1 MTIRPSIDVATRVSA
16 QLSEVL
22 EKFTEDPDRENPA
35 TLAEVRAALRRRGEP
50 PAGET
55 EYLHPQEN
63 RESLLVE
70 LDALIEE
77 YGEDM
82 LADNFVTGRASEGL
96 SRVIE
101 TVASD
106 RNRPRQPTLGGV
118 RDAMTGG
125 LIAKMIGD
133 GALDEDDNSALLAEI
148 EELIRRHGTSALAEP
163 FVRYE

>member
-22 EKFTEDPDRENPA
+22 EKFTGDPDRENPA

-50 PAGET
+50 PARET
-55 EYLHPQEN
+55 EYLHPQD
-63 RESLLVE
+63 RDSLLVE
-70 LDALIEE
+70 IDALIEE

-82 LADNFVTGRASEGL
+82 LADNFVTGKASEGL

-101 TVASD
+101 AVAAD

-118 RDAMTGG
+118 REAMTAG

-133 GALDEDDNSALLAEI
+133 GALDEDDESALLAELD
-148 EELIRRHGTSALAEP
+148 ELIRRYGTGALAEG

>member
-22 EKFTEDPDRENPA
+22 EKFTGDPDRENPA
-35 TLAEVRAALRRRGEP
+35 TLGEVRNALRRRGEP
-50 PAGET
+50 PASET
-55 EYLHPQEN
+55 EYLHPQD

-70 LDALIEE
+70 IDALIDE
-77 YGEDM
+77 YGEEM
-82 LADNFVTGRASEGL
+82 LADDFVTGKASEGL
-96 SRVIE
+96 SRIIE

-118 RDAMTGG
+118 RDAMAAG

-133 GALDEDDNSALLAEI
+133 GAIDEDDESALHAEI
-148 EELIRRHGTSALAEP
+148 DELIRRYGASALAET

>member
-55 EYLHPQEN
+55 EYLHPQD

-77 YGEDM
+77 YGEEM

-133 GALDEDDNSALLAEI
+133 GALDEDDESALLAEI
-148 EELIRRHGTSALAEP
+148 DELIRRHGPSALAEP